1 MKSFT
6 NFALGIFGLGEMTF
20 EEIRKEIKAGRY
32 KPVYFFCG
40 EEPFFIDRLTALL
53 ENGVLTEE
61 EKAFNLTVIYGN
73 DTTMSTVADTA
84 RRFPMMAERQ
94 VVIVREAQNI
104 KDFDNLLPYLDHIQ
118 PSTILVLAYKNKK
131 PDKRKGVFRKLGN
144 SGDCVYFESA
154 KLYDNKVP
162 EWIIGYCKE
171 KSYGITTKAA
181 GMLAESLGTDLNR
194 VANEIDKLGLL
205 LPKGGEITETL
216 VEEHTGISK
225 DFNSFELLNAIV
237 YRDFLKA
244 NRIVNY
250 FEANPKNNPIV
261 LTITA
266 LFRYFLNLLTY
277 HYQKKSTPNVQEM
290 AKLLGVH
297 PFFMKDYTDGARV
310 YTAMKCAQVI
320 SLLREYDLKS
330 KGVGNAGSSDGE
342 LLKELVF
349 KIMH

>member
-1 MKSFT
+1 
-6 NFALGIFGLGEMTF
+6 MTF

-53 ENGVLTEE
+53 EDKVLTEE
-61 EKAFNLTVIYGN
+61 EKAFNLTVLYGN
-73 DTTMSTVADTA
+73 DTNMSTVTDTV
-84 RRFPMMAERQ
+84 RRFPVMAERQ

-104 KDFDNLLPYLDHIQ
+104 RDFDNLLPYLEHVQ
-118 PSTILVLAYKNKK
+118 PSTVLVLAYKNKK
-131 PDKRKGVFRKLGN
+131 PDKRKGVFKKLGS
-144 SGDCVYFESA
+144 SGDCVYFESV
-154 KLYDNKVP
+154 KLRDNHIP
-162 EWIIGYCKE
+162 NWIIGYCKE
-171 KSYGITTKAA
+171 KSCRITTKAA
-181 GMLAESLGTDLNR
+181 GILAESLGTDLSR

-205 LPKGGEITETL
+205 IPQGGEISEAL

-225 DFNSFELLNAIV
+225 DFNSFELLNAMV
-237 YRDFLKA
+237 YRNFVKA

-250 FEANPKNNPIV
+250 FEANPKNNPLV

-277 HYQKKSTPNVQEM
+277 HYQKKYTPNSQEM

-297 PFFMKDYTDGARV
+297 PFFMKDYTEGSRI
-310 YTAMKCAQVI
+310 YSAMKCAQVI

-342 LLKELVF
+342 LLRELVF

>member
-1 MKSFT
+1 
-6 NFALGIFGLGEMTF
+6 MTF
-20 EEIRKEIKAGRY
+20 EEIRKDLKAHKY
-32 KPVYFFCG
+32 KPVYFLCG
-40 EEPFFIDRLTALL
+40 EEPFFIDRLTDWI
-53 ENGVLTEE
+53 ENNILTEE
-61 EKAFNLTVIYGN
+61 EKAFNQTILYGN
-73 DTTMSTVADTA
+73 DISMSIVTDTA

-104 KDFDNLLPYLDHIQ
+104 RDFENLLPYLDHIQ
-118 PSTILVLAYKNKK
+118 PSTILLFAYKNKK
-131 PDKRKGVFRKLGN
+131 PDKRKGVFKKLG
-144 SGDCVYFESA
+144 SSPDCVYFESA
-154 KLYDNKVP
+154 KLYDNKIP
-162 EWIIGYCKE
+162 EWITSYCKE
-171 KSYGITTKAA
+171 KSYTITTKAA
-181 GMLAESLGTDLNR
+181 GMLAESLGSDLSR
-194 VANEIDKLGLL
+194 VVNEIDKLVLL
-205 LPKGGEITETL
+205 LPPNGEIRENL

-237 YRDFLKA
+237 CKDYLKA

-250 FEANPKNNPIV
+250 FEANPKNNPLV

-277 HYQKKSTPNVQEM
+277 HYQKKNTPNMQEM

-297 PFFMKDYTDGARV
+297 PFFMKDYTEGGKI
-310 YTAMKCAQVI
+310 YNAMKCAQTI

-330 KGVGNAGSSDGE
+330 KGVGNANISEGE